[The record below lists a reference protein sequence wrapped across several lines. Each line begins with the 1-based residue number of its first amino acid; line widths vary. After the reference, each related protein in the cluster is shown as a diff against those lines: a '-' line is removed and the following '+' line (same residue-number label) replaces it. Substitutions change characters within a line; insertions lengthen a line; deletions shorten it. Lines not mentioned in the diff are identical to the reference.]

1 MVPAVRDLH
10 PARSFMAWLVEAG
23 ALVGLVSYTAASHG
37 GKLDTGGHSGECF
50 AEQGVVTGSM
60 P

>member
-1 MVPAVRDLH
+1 
-10 PARSFMAWLVEAG
+10 MAWLVEAG

-50 AEQGVVTGSM
+50 AEQGVATGSM